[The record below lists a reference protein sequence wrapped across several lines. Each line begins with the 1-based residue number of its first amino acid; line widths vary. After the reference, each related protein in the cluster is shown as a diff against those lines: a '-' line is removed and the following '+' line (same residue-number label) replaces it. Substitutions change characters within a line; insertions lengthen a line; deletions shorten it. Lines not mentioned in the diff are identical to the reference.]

1 MRYIITIVLS
11 IALLGGCASTNEEE
25 LNRIEKV
32 DEKVTVT
39 DSNPIHAK
47 VEIINK
53 DGIRL
58 VNKIKPP
65 LSYTRIELEGNSFG
79 SYLRNFKLKPHGSKV
94 HYYNGEIKSRDVHV
108 AVLDMDVGDKDLQQC
123 ADSIIRLRAD
133 YLYEEDRFEDIS
145 FNLTNGFQ
153 TPYKK
158 WMNGYRVKVKGN
170 TTTWIKKYDNNEN
183 DYKVLKSYLEFI
195 YSYAGTLSLSK
206 ELKSVDYMSMKVGDV
221 FIRGGS
227 PGHGIIVMDMAVND
241 EGERIYMLA
250 QGYMPAQEMHV
261 LLNPRDKEMSPWYK
275 LDENDTEIITPEW
288 TFTTSE
294 LKRF

>member
-25 LNRIEKV
+25 LNMIEKV

-39 DSNPIHAK
+39 DSNHIHAK

-53 DGIRL
+53 DGISLMNR
-58 VNKIKPP
+58 IKPP